1 VIEFVQKGGDILN
14 TVQMK
19 AMDLIE
25 RMFQAELQ
33 YMQTDGETNREMKSV
48 FHPEIV
54 VHEPEFLPY
63 AGDWSG
69 YTELG
74 KLWSTMN
81 KYWKSMKVENVK
93 ATIDEESLFLNCTLS
108 LIARDSSQLLTQPF
122 SEYLRLQ
129 NGLIVEATPFYFD
142 TAQINEVLKF
152 TPRGKDLS

>member
-1 VIEFVQKGGDILN
+1 
-14 TVQMK
+14 
-19 AMDLIE
+19 
-25 RMFQAELQ
+25 MFQAEMQ
-33 YMQTDGETNREMKSV
+33 YMQTGGETNSEMKSV

-54 VHEPEFLPY
+54 VHEPAFLPY

-69 YTELG
+69 YPELG

-93 ATIDEESLFLNCTLS
+93 ATIDEESLFFNCTLS
-108 LIARDSSQLLTQPF
+108 LVARDSDQVLIQPF

-129 NGLIVEATPFYFD
+129 NGFIVEATPFYFD

-152 TPRGKDLS
+152 TPSDKVLS